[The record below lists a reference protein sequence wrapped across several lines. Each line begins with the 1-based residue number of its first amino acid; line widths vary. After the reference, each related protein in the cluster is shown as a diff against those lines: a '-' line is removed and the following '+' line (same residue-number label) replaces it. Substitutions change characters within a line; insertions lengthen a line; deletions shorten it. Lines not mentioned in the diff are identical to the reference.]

1 LSLGRFLVS
10 IRQREIVELQS
21 MPAVFQEETDHLM
34 VKTFRMAQD
43 IVTVVRAEAIERL
56 FYREFV
62 ENCERKQLA
71 RSGLVGCD
79 HYTAVAV
86 FGGHEIIVLV
96 DHAKRFLQADSR
108 GLFIQ
113 FRQKIFQLYMH
124 VGVSSVGK
132 LAVRNRNTL
141 CGSI

>member
-1 LSLGRFLVS
+1 M
-10 IRQREIVELQS
+10 VELQS

-56 FYREFV
+56 LYRE
-62 ENCERKQLA
+62 LA